1 LPNIPETYVHR
12 IGRTGRAGNRGAA
25 YSFCNAEEKAYLR
38 DIEKLIA
45 RKIPVIEEH
54 PFPMMN
60 FDVEPPKPAAK
71 QTTTKK
77 VNTGHR
83 EPKPKQ
89 PQPHKPADPGTKSS
103 ERKRRFFGKRS

>member
-1 LPNIPETYVHR
+1 VHR
-12 IGRTGRAGNRGAA
+12 IGRTGRAGNRGTAF
-25 YSFCNAEEKAYLR
+25 SFCNAEEREYLR

-60 FDVEPPKPAAK
+60 FDAEPPKPAAPK
-71 QTTTKK
+71 RS
-77 VNTGHR
+77 NRGHQ

-89 PQPHKPADPGTKSS
+89 NKTFKKACLKNAISPY
-103 ERKRRFFGKRS
+103 